1 MQFDSALQV
10 FRQIIKLEPLISAED
25 RLGTDEE
32 SINDN
37 LLQQTKE
44 LYEARYKYFRRVVDE
59 LLEYD
64 WSVALAHKFGKP
76 KLIGFQFSWS
86 GRQADQRQS
95 GILT

>member
-1 MQFDSALQV
+1 VQFDSALQV

-64 WSVALAHKFGKP
+64 
-76 KLIGFQFSWS
+76 
-86 GRQADQRQS
+86 
-95 GILT
+95 